1 MFLNN
6 PSLVCPYSVPDGE
19 GRERGLV
26 EAVRRVVPAWS
37 GVKDDEVSVAPLT
50 GGITNVLFKL
60 YGRGAEPPEL
70 IVRLFGL
77 GTSLLIDREQENIVL
92 SGMSRLDVGSPTF
105 FGLFENGRI
114 EGYLAA
120 RAVTPQELH
129 DARIFPRVAAAL
141 GKLHSLG
148 PRLQGLHNRAPALF
162 PKLQRIFSL
171 AREVSFPSSSG
182 NEKKR
187 AQLEALG
194 LDEMQRRMETLRD
207 ELAKESSNATAATL
221 SAGGVRLSRGQDSRD
236 TEADTDTEA
245 LVLEDIAGAEMAATV
260 LAYDHAL
267 CHNDLLS
274 GNVLL
279 ALSTDIDAPLS
290 HLPGPGPTLPSLGS
304 APTCGVTLI
313 DFEYV
318 DYNPRAYDLANHFCE
333 FAGFD
338 SDFDNQFPTRA
349 TREAYLTHYLDAA
362 AAAAAAVSSTAD
374 ADADADAG
382 TGVGSDSGTGSVEGV
397 VESASAA
404 KKILAAWAHLRDP
417 ASAPAHAPASAAQLQ
432 QCFVAAL
439 DRVVCRFLRASHLFW
454 GSWAVVQSSISTIDF
469 DYLGYASLRF
479 HGWELH
485 SEWEARLLA

>member
-6 PSLVCPYSVPDGE
+6 PSLVCPFSVPDGE
-19 GRERGLV
+19 GRERGLA
-26 EAVRRVVPAWS
+26 EAVRRVVPSWS

-60 YGRGAEPPEL
+60 TAGRGAEPSEL

-77 GTSLLIDREQENIVL
+77 GTSLLIDREQENVVL

-129 DARIFPRVAAAL
+129 DPRIFPRVAAAL

-148 PRLQGLHNRAPALF
+148 PRLQGLKNRAPALF

-171 AREVSFPSSSG
+171 AREVSFPSSG
-182 NEKKR
+182 NEKKQ

-194 LDEMQRRMETLRD
+194 LDEMQRHMATLRD
-207 ELAKESSNATAATL
+207 ELDKENRNATAAML
-221 SAGGVRLSRGQDSRD
+221 AAEKARLSEDQSSPDS
-236 TEADTDTEA
+236 EADSDTV
-245 LVLEDIAGAEMAATV
+245 LVLGDIAGAEAAATV
-260 LAYDHAL
+260 LAYGHAL

-279 ALSTDIDAPLS
+279 ALATDIDAPLS
-290 HLPGPGPTLPSLGS
+290 PLPGTTLPSLGS

-338 SDFDNQFPTRA
+338 SDFANQFPTRA
-349 TREAYLTHYLDAA
+349 TREAFLAHYLDSAAAA
-362 AAAAAAVSSTAD
+362 AAAAAAVCSHPD
-374 ADADADAG
+374 EDAG
-382 TGVGSDSGTGSVEGV
+382 TDIGSVEGL
-397 VESASAA
+397 VESVSSAR
-404 KKILAAWAHLRDP
+404 ILAAWARLRDP
-417 ASAPAHAPASAAQLQ
+417 ASAPASEAAQLQ
-432 QCFVAAL
+432 QSFVAAL

-454 GSWAVVQSSISTIDF
+454 GSWSVVQSSISTIDF
-469 DYLGYASLRF
+469 DYLGYASMRF
-479 HGWELH
+479 QGWALH
-485 SEWEARLLA
+485 CEWEVRLLA